1 MYFVHVDQNLMD
13 SNPKRATPWWDPLVK
28 GARIVINPFLEP
40 KMGSTL
46 ELSTRGVMLSVHRDS
61 T

>member
-1 MYFVHVDQNLMD
+1 MCFTHVDQNLMD
-13 SNPKRATPWWDPLVK
+13 SNPKRATSWWDSLVK

-46 ELSTRGVMLSVHRDS
+46 ELSARGVMISVHRDS

>member
-1 MYFVHVDQNLMD
+1 MD
-13 SNPKRATPWWDPLVK
+13 PNPKRATSWWDSLVK
-28 GARIVINPFLEP
+28 GVRIVIKPFLEP